1 MFNEKNEINQNNNA
15 QKCIHRDIKNKN
27 PSRTIL
33 RLIEKNV
40 FSVFCSDLKKNK
52 CVKST

>member
-1 MFNEKNEINQNNNA
+1 MFNEKNEINQNNNV

-33 RLIEKNV
+33 RLIEKTYFRCFV
-40 FSVFCSDLKKNK
+40 LILKKIN
-52 CVKST
+52 V